1 MQANH
6 SLSSQLFSKAE
17 LELLNRRF
25 AALKNSLADLYD
37 SLPFGMHTLDEN
49 ELFSKI
55 NRFGQESLGYEYSEL
70 LGKKR
75 LSDLL
80 VSESRKPYTRF
91 LENPSRYQYPMG
103 VQLRLISKHGVV
115 LPFRVSQSVGA
126 ANTPVTLK
134 YVLYNDSSVGLVDDR
149 LRIAEIAFESLQGI
163 MVTDVNEQIL
173 KVNSAFTN
181 ITGYS
186 EGDVIGKTPSFL
198 SSGKHDKAFYS
209 EMWRTINAEGK
220 WQGTIW
226 NKRKNGEVYTQ
237 FLIITEVRDKKGR
250 LINYVSTMA
259 DISEEAASKEAI
271 ERLAY
276 YDSLTSLPNRQLL
289 KNRLEQALATISR
302 HGSKGAVLFF
312 DLDNFKLV
320 NDTKGHDFGDM
331 LLKQVAERLRAC
343 MRSGDTAAR
352 MGGDE
357 FIVLLE
363 NLSGDSAQAA
373 TIANTVCNKIRSTIS
388 RPFDLDGYEHSI
400 TASIGVA
407 MIEDNSLTG
416 SELFKQADMAMYQAK
431 DAGRNAQRFFD
442 EKMQIAIEEH
452 TLLEAD
458 LRSALN
464 NDELELFYQ
473 LQVDKTSAAIGVE
486 ALIRW
491 NHPTRGLLN
500 PDEFIPLAEESS
512 LICEVGAWV
521 LNAACKQ
528 LQDWVGDAVLG
539 MLQVSVNISAR
550 EFHQDSFVRQVES
563 MLKRFKVRPGALRI
577 ELTEGI
583 LVEDIALAVK
593 SMKALIAL
601 GVLIELDDFGTGFSS
616 LKYIKDFPISRLK
629 IDQSF
634 VRDLT
639 EIESAIVIVRT
650 VIAMANALGMGVI
663 AEGVE
668 TTVQRELLVAEGCT
682 DFQGYFFAKPMPIAG
697 FEEFLRNRSE

>member
-1 MQANH
+1 MQANN
-6 SLSSQLFSKAE
+6 SSSSQLFSRAE

-25 AALKNSLADLYD
+25 AALKNSLTDLYD

-126 ANTPVTLK
+126 ANTPVSLK

-186 EGDVIGKTPSFL
+186 EAEVIGKTPSFL

-259 DISEEAASKEAI
+259 DVSEEAASKEAI

-289 KNRLEQALATISR
+289 KNRLEQALGTISR
-302 HGSKGAVLFF
+302 HGSKGAVIFF

-343 MRSGDTAAR
+343 MRIGDTAAR

-373 TIANTVCNKIRSTIS
+373 TMANAVCNKIRSTIS

-416 SELFKQADMAMYQAK
+416 SELLKQADMAMYQAK

-452 TLLEAD
+452 TLLESG

-473 LQVDKTSAAIGVE
+473 LQVDQTSAAIGVE

-521 LNAACKQ
+521 LNAASRQ
-528 LQDWVGDAVLG
+528 LQDWAGDAVLG
-539 MLQVSVNISAR
+539 KLQVSVNISAR
-550 EFHQDSFVRQVES
+550 EFHQDSFVQQLES
-563 MLKRFKVRPGALRI
+563 ILKLYKVRPGALII

-583 LVEDIALAVK
+583 LVEDIELAVK

-639 EIESAIVIVRT
+639 EIESAIVIIRT

-668 TTVQRELLVAEGCT
+668 TTVQRDLLIAEGCT

-697 FEEFLRNRSE
+697 FEEFLRKRSI

>member
-1 MQANH
+1 MQPNN

-25 AALKNSLADLYD
+25 AALKNSLTDLYD
-37 SLPFGMHTLDEN
+37 SLPFGMHTLDAN
-49 ELFSKI
+49 QLFSKI

-70 LGKKR
+70 LGKKG
-75 LSDLL
+75 LSHLL
-80 VSESRKPYTRF
+80 VSESRKPYARF
-91 LENPSRYQYPMG
+91 LENPSRYQYPAG

-115 LPFRVSQSVGA
+115 LPFRVSQSVVP
-126 ANTPVTLK
+126 ANTPVSLN
-134 YVLYNDSSVGLVDDR
+134 YVLYNDTSVGLVDDR

-163 MVTDVNEQIL
+163 MVTDVDEQIL
-173 KVNSAFTN
+173 KVNSAFTT

-186 EGDVIGKTPSFL
+186 EAEVIGKTPAFL
-198 SSGKHDKAFYS
+198 SSGKHDEAFYS
-209 EMWRTINAEGK
+209 EMWRTINAAGK

-259 DISEEAASKEAI
+259 DISEEAASKETI

-276 YDSLTSLPNRQLL
+276 YDSLTSLPNRRLL
-289 KNRLEQALATISR
+289 MNRLEQALANISR
-302 HGSKGAVLFF
+302 HGFKGAVLFF
-312 DLDNFKLV
+312 DIDNFKLV

-331 LLKQVAERLRAC
+331 LLQQVAERLRGC
-343 MRSGDTAAR
+343 VRKGDTAAR

-363 NLSGDSAQAA
+363 NLGDDSEQAA
-373 TIANTVCNKIRSTIS
+373 TMANTVCNKIRRTLSS
-388 RPFDLDGYEHSI
+388 PFDLDGYSHSI
-400 TASIGVA
+400 TVSIGVA
-407 MIEDNSLTG
+407 MIEDNSLTVA
-416 SELFKQADMAMYQAK
+416 ELLKQADIAMYQAK
-431 DAGRNAQRFFD
+431 GAGRNAQRFFD

-452 TLLEAD
+452 TLLEVD
-458 LRSALN
+458 LRTAVN
-464 NDELELFYQ
+464 NNELELFYQ
-473 LQVDKTSAAIGVE
+473 LQVDQTTAAIGVE

-500 PDEFIPLAEESS
+500 PDEFIALAEESS
-512 LICEVGAWV
+512 LICEVGGWV

-528 LQDWVGDAVLG
+528 LQDWADDAVLG
-539 MLQVSVNISAR
+539 KLQVSINISAR
-550 EFHQDSFVRQVES
+550 EFRKKSFVQEVQS
-563 MLKRFKVRPGALRI
+563 ILKGFKFRPGALRI

-583 LVEDIALAVK
+583 LVEDIELAVK
-593 SMKALIAL
+593 SMKALVEM

-639 EIESAIVIVRT
+639 EVESAIVIVRT
-650 VIAMANALGMGVI
+650 VIAMANALGIMVI

-668 TTVQRELLVAEGCT
+668 TTVQRELLLAEGCT
-682 DFQGYFFAKPMPIAG
+682 EFQGYLFAKPMPIAD

>member
-1 MQANH
+1 
-6 SLSSQLFSKAE
+6 
-17 LELLNRRF
+17 
-25 AALKNSLADLYD
+25 
-37 SLPFGMHTLDEN
+37 MHTLDAN

-70 LGKKR
+70 LGKKG
-75 LSDLL
+75 LSHLL
-80 VSESRKPYTRF
+80 VSESRKPYARF

-126 ANTPVTLK
+126 TNTPVSLK

-163 MVTDVNEQIL
+163 MVTDVDEQIL
-173 KVNSAFTN
+173 KVNSAFTT

-186 EGDVIGKTPSFL
+186 EAEVIGKTPSFL
-198 SSGKHDKAFYS
+198 SSSKHDQAFYS

-259 DISEEAASKEAI
+259 DISEEAASKETI

-276 YDSLTSLPNRQLL
+276 YDSLTSLPNRRLL
-289 KNRLEQALATISR
+289 TNRLEQALATISR
-302 HGSKGAVLFF
+302 HGSKGAVIFF

-331 LLKQVAERLRAC
+331 LLQQVAERLRAC
-343 MRSGDTAAR
+343 VRSGDTAAR

-363 NLSGDSAQAA
+363 NLGGDSAQAA
-373 TIANTVCNKIRSTIS
+373 TMANAVCNKIRSTIS
-388 RPFDLDGYEHSI
+388 RPFDLDGYAHSI

-407 MIEDNSLTG
+407 MIEDNSLTVA
-416 SELFKQADMAMYQAK
+416 ELFKQADIAMYQAK
-431 DAGRNAQRFFD
+431 GAGRNAQRFFD
-442 EKMQIAIEEH
+442 AKMQIAIEDH

-464 NDELELFYQ
+464 NNELKLFYQ
-473 LQVDKTSAAIGVE
+473 LQVSDTGAAIGVE

-528 LQDWVGDAVLG
+528 LQDWAGDAVLG
-539 MLQVSVNISAR
+539 MLQVSVNISVR
-550 EFHQDSFVRQVES
+550 EFHQDSFVQQVES
-563 MLKRFKVRPGALRI
+563 ILKRSKVRPGALRI

-668 TTVQRELLVAEGCT
+668 TTVQRDLLIAEGCT